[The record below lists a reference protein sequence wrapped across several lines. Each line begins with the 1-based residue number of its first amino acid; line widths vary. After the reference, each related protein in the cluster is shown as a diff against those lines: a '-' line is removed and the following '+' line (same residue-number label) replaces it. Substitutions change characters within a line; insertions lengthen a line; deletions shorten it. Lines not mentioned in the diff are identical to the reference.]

1 VTEEKSFTDVAL
13 DALQDVFYAV
23 DIPNGRLLKWNRAF
37 VEKSGYTDEELS
49 GMTVLDFYDDEGKQ
63 RQYEFIAEL
72 LEKGH
77 GIIEAEPISK
87 DGRSISYE
95 FRATIVSDPETGEPR
110 AVAGIGRD
118 LTERRATEK
127 ALEQYKQALEESEQK
142 FRTIADNSLYG
153 IALVDGTGLVY
164 LNDRVLEITGHPREY
179 FTGTGEVF
187 DLLLPEYRGFF
198 GETLQKLVA
207 GEQVAP
213 YAYVKIYRKSGA
225 VADLLATIKMVY
237 IAGKPV
243 ILSTI
248 LDITEQR
255 KTEHALRD
263 SEERYRTVLHASPDA
278 VVVVDSAG
286 VLMHVSDY
294 AQELVGYSPD
304 ELLGSSAF
312 ELVHPRDR
320 DLLRKTIEE
329 VFGGRTVRNLQHRL
343 LRRDGSDVYVETS
356 ATVVKDDEGNA
367 ILATVVTRDIT
378 ERRKMENELRDSE
391 RRSTM
396 MSQEAETRARELSD
410 VVSIAA
416 HELRHPATIFKAY
429 SELLLSRR
437 DDMGDEVVEQAL
449 ESMDK
454 ASDRLI
460 GLVETLLESSKIESQ
475 QMKLTLVESD
485 PALLVSEAVDSFRAE
500 GVTNEFR
507 VEVSG
512 QVVPARMDPEKVI
525 RTLRLLV
532 DNSIKFSPEAAA
544 IGIQVRQ
551 SDHQTVFSVSDPG
564 SGIPESSLER
574 VFDRFYQVEDPVHH
588 SKEGMGL
595 GLNIARSMVEAH
607 GGWIRAERRLPAGS
621 VLSFGIPRNQ
631 SMPL

>member
-1 VTEEKSFTDVAL
+1 
-13 DALQDVFYAV
+13 
-23 DIPNGRLLKWNRAF
+23 
-37 VEKSGYTDEELS
+37 
-49 GMTVLDFYDDEGKQ
+49 
-63 RQYEFIAEL
+63 
-72 LEKGH
+72 
-77 GIIEAEPISK
+77 
-87 DGRSISYE
+87 
-95 FRATIVSDPETGEPR
+95 
-110 AVAGIGRD
+110 
-118 LTERRATEK
+118 
-127 ALEQYKQALEESEQK
+127 
-142 FRTIADNSLYG
+142 
-153 IALVDGTGLVY
+153 
-164 LNDRVLEITGHPREY
+164 
-179 FTGTGEVF
+179 
-187 DLLLPEYRGFF
+187 
-198 GETLQKLVA
+198 
-207 GEQVAP
+207 
-213 YAYVKIYRKSGA
+213 
-225 VADLLATIKMVY
+225 
-237 IAGKPV
+237 
-243 ILSTI
+243 
-248 LDITEQR
+248 
-255 KTEHALRD
+255 
-263 SEERYRTVLHASPDA
+263 
-278 VVVVDSAG
+278 
-286 VLMHVSDY
+286 
-294 AQELVGYSPD
+294 
-304 ELLGSSAF
+304 
-312 ELVHPRDR
+312 
-320 DLLRKTIEE
+320 
-329 VFGGRTVRNLQHRL
+329 
-343 LRRDGSDVYVETS
+343 
-356 ATVVKDDEGNA
+356 
-367 ILATVVTRDIT
+367 
-378 ERRKMENELRDSE
+378 
-391 RRSTM
+391 

>member
-1 VTEEKSFTDVAL
+1 
-13 DALQDVFYAV
+13 
-23 DIPNGRLLKWNRAF
+23 
-37 VEKSGYTDEELS
+37 
-49 GMTVLDFYDDEGKQ
+49 
-63 RQYEFIAEL
+63 
-72 LEKGH
+72 
-77 GIIEAEPISK
+77 
-87 DGRSISYE
+87 
-95 FRATIVSDPETGEPR
+95 
-110 AVAGIGRD
+110 
-118 LTERRATEK
+118 
-127 ALEQYKQALEESEQK
+127 
-142 FRTIADNSLYG
+142 
-153 IALVDGTGLVY
+153 
-164 LNDRVLEITGHPREY
+164 
-179 FTGTGEVF
+179 
-187 DLLLPEYRGFF
+187 
-198 GETLQKLVA
+198 
-207 GEQVAP
+207 
-213 YAYVKIYRKSGA
+213 
-225 VADLLATIKMVY
+225 
-237 IAGKPV
+237 
-243 ILSTI
+243 
-248 LDITEQR
+248 
-255 KTEHALRD
+255 
-263 SEERYRTVLHASPDA
+263 
-278 VVVVDSAG
+278 VVVDRAG